1 VRRCFPWSEP
11 TRFLSL
17 CDDDDGE
24 VAFVAE
30 PAALETGSRVAL
42 EQVLAEAGF
51 VFELVEVFEID
62 EEVELRQWRVRTSQ
76 GNRTFQTRL
85 DDWPRELPD
94 GSLLIRDVGGDL
106 YRLVAPVY
114 LDRMS
119 RRRLWAF
126 VD

>member
-17 CDDDDGE
+17 CDDDDSE

-30 PAALETGSRVAL
+30 PAELETGSRAAL
-42 EQVLAEAGF
+42 ERVLAEAGF

-106 YRLVAPVY
+106 YRLVAPEY
-114 LDRMS
+114 LDRKS
-119 RRRLWAF
+119 RTLLWAF

>member
-106 YRLVAPVY
+106 YRLVAPEY
-114 LDRMS
+114 LDRKS
-119 RRRLWAF
+119 RTLLWAF